1 MFVKFTPYLIFYSLL
16 NKTCIFLNI
25 SSESVYFSKSFF
37 ISFKISS
44 VLDLIINL
52 MLNSSFN
59 LNPLPLLGPKMSTSL
74 PYFSAIVFYFSLI
87 LFMASLST
95 SAFSDTNVYVA
106 ILHIGGKLSIC
117 LCFISS
123 L

>member
-37 ISFKISS
+37 ISFKIPS

-59 LNPLPLLGPKMSTSL
+59 LNPMPLLGPKMSTSL
-74 PYFSAIVFYFSLI
+74 PYFSAIVFNFSLI
-87 LFMASLST
+87 LFMASFSIFRYKCICGHFAYWWKVKHLSVLY
-95 SAFSDTNVYVA
+95 F
-106 ILHIGGKLSIC
+106 
-117 LCFISS
+117 FIVK
-123 L
+123 